1 MSQQTKSNDTV
12 LARVPTGLGA
22 QTGLGGSI
30 PAVRVWG
37 IVSFERSY
45 SGNEASGINEA
56 FTDIEPFLDPS
67 GGLDARA
74 RIRAT
79 KFNYIRESKFRELIR
94 RTADPYLAEVVAGR
108 PRTQE
113 AAGTEGD
120 HAASLQT
127 NQAQPASDGP
137 GSQQEETYEAIVGQ
151 VFGQIIQPVVPSAK
165 ASNYQAFFKALLVK
179 MAACSPATPC
189 GACPAC
195 IGEGSAATTQTV
207 GVSLPHNW
215 EKKFKETD
223 FRTFRTV
230 KSAAKDMMIN
240 VDGQTVEPSLTEA
253 LVRNR
258 TPRTGD
264 PGTADTVENAAQS
277 GQVSLAGMMI
287 IREHM
292 FKGLGYVKTTL
303 FNPTRLELGMLA
315 YEHLVEDVRRGA
327 KTSSGAGVWS
337 VALRKESGEP
347 TVDKNDGG
355 EPMLVVDEILGL
367 EGFTIKPPLAST
379 PLDVTEDPAGILKCF
394 EQPLCGTCANTV
406 QSFDAAGNAFTD
418 NQGEKAL
425 IRYRGTEAVKRLR
438 TYLGEL
444 KPLNPSNP
452 QAKREAFRGLAT
464 FAASVVAHLIRPK
477 RAIENIMA
485 EFEAA
490 QRTTAHQAEGPQAPQ
505 QAAQSA
511 RPSRGGRAAKQRGR

>member
-1 MSQQTKSNDTV
+1 MNHENKAGDATLSH
-12 LARVPTGLGA
+12 VPRGLGA
-22 QTGLGGSI
+22 ETGLSGSI

-56 FTDIEPFLDPS
+56 FTDIEPFLNPQ
-67 GGLDARA
+67 GELDARA

-94 RTADPYLAEVVAGR
+94 KAVEPYLQEVAASSPQTSVPSSQPGRTPASADTTSQQSQSYKQTADM
-108 PRTQE
+108 
-113 AAGTEGD
+113 
-120 HAASLQT
+120 
-127 NQAQPASDGP
+127 
-137 GSQQEETYEAIVGQ
+137 
-151 VFGQIIQPVVPSAK
+151 VFDEILQPVVPPDK
-165 ASNYQAFFKALLVK
+165 AGNYKAFFKALLVK

-195 IGEGSAATTQTV
+195 IAEGSAATTQSV

-230 KSAAKDMMIN
+230 KSAAKDLMIN

-264 PGTADTVENAAQS
+264 PDTADTVENTAQS
-277 GQVSLAGMMI
+277 GQVTLGGMMI
-287 IREHM
+287 LREHM

-303 FNPTRLELGMLA
+303 FNPTQLELGMLA
-315 YEHLVEDVRRGA
+315 YEHLVEDIRRGA
-327 KTSSGAGVWS
+327 KTSSGAGAWS
-337 VALRKESGEP
+337 IAFKNDSGKW
-347 TVDKNDGG
+347 TIDKNGGG
-355 EPMLVVDEILGL
+355 EPMLVVDEILSL

-379 PLDVTEDPAGILKCF
+379 PVEATEDADGITKCF
-394 EQPLCGTCANTV
+394 DEPL
-406 QSFDAAGNAFTD
+406 AGNNKDVRERFGANCQAIKD
-418 NQGEKAL
+418 DEQQEAVL
-425 IRYRGTEAVKRLR
+425 IRYRGTQAIDRLR
-438 TYLGEL
+438 TYLSSL
-444 KPLNPSNP
+444 RPLNSPNNN
-452 QAKREAFRGLAT
+452 AKQQVFQDLAS
-464 FAASVVAHLIRPK
+464 FAASVIAHLIRPK
-477 RAIENIMA
+477 RAIANIMA

-490 QRTTAHQAEGPQAPQ
+490 RQTA
-505 QAAQSA
+505 A
-511 RPSRGGRAAKQRGR
+511 RPPEDTLPVAGESGSQTDQQRGGRRRRQRGR